1 MGLRSRITSEAIIL
15 IGGIGVTGECA
26 VRGEKMNPVVG
37 IDVAKDD
44 HWGNYSC
51 CESSYLFYYKSIC
64 QTLNFE
70 GSSRDCHYEK
80 PWFCKWD
87 DSISVKSNKT
97 HKRQN

>member
-26 VRGEKMNPVVG
+26 VGGEKMNPVVG

-64 QTLNFE
+64 QTLNQ
-70 GSSRDCHYEK
+70 G
-80 PWFCKWD
+80 
-87 DSISVKSNKT
+87 IAIMKSLGFANGMI
-97 HKRQN
+97 RFP